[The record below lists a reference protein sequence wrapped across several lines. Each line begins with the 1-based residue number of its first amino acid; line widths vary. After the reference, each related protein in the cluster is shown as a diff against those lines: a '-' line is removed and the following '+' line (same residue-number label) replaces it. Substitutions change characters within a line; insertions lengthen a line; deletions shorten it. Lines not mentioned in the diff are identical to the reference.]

1 MLHKDLEVWKE
12 SIKLTK
18 QVYKITDSFPK
29 KEQYGIISQMTR
41 AAVSVPSNIA
51 EGAGRTSRKEYI
63 RFLDIA
69 SGSLAELDTQLIVS
83 QELKYISQDDLM
95 SIEKDIEKVSK
106 MLHGLM
112 KYLRS
117 LEKEKVKG

>member
-18 QVYKITDSFPK
+18 RVYKITDSFPK

-69 SGSLAELDTQLIVS
+69 SGSLAELDTQLIIS
-83 QELKYISQDDLM
+83 QELKYISQDDLV
-95 SIEKDIEKVSK
+95 SIEKEIEKVSK

-112 KYLRS
+112 KYLRG
-117 LEKEKVKG
+117 LEGK